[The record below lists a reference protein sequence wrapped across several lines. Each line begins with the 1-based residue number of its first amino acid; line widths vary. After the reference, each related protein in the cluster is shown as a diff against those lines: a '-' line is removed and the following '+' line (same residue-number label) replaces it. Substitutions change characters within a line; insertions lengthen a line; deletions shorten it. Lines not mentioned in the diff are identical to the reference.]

1 MGFLERRAQ
10 KFRKNGRMIG
20 GDVEDFLEKL
30 REEEG
35 IGHEDEEATRA
46 RVAEQG
52 TVKEAAD
59 KGLLQTHGDPPNSK
73 QHGIFRI
80 LCENPNGLSNQI
92 TGNHKL
98 AKAIDI
104 KDELEAD
111 SLLFCEHRLNL
122 RHKDNRNDFKQMFQR
137 KVDCRAVAAHNTHQN
152 VGRVQE
158 GGTGMLTFGEVTGF
172 ISKTGKDPYG
182 LGRWCWTLYSGS
194 NGHKT
199 RVVAAYNACKN
210 KKMEKWNRRQQRVMG
225 TSERLIYCA
234 RACPVVKNRRCSC
247 ACRLVH
253 IMSLCGALQSK
264 PIGSTATYSATCK
277 AFSEG

>member
-1 MGFLERRAQ
+1 MEFLERRAQ
-10 KFRKNGRMIG
+10 KFRKNGRMTG
-20 GDVEDFLEKL
+20 EDVEDFLEKL
-30 REEEG
+30 QEEEG
-35 IGHEDEEATRA
+35 IGHEDKEATRA

-59 KGLLQTHGDPPNSK
+59 EGLLQMHGDPPNLK

-111 SLLFCEHRLNL
+111 SLVFCKHRLNL

-137 KVDCRAVAAHNTHQN
+137 EVDCRAVAAHNTHQN

-158 GGTGMLTFGEVTGF
+158 GGTGMLTFGEATGF

-182 LGRWCWTLYSGS
+182 LGRWCWMLYSGS
-194 NGHKT
+194 NRHKT
-199 RVVAAYNACKN
+199 RVVVAFNAC
-210 KKMEKWNRRQQRVMG
+210 
-225 TSERLIYCA
+225 
-234 RACPVVKNRRCSC
+234 
-247 ACRLVH
+247 
-253 IMSLCGALQSK
+253 
-264 PIGSTATYSATCK
+264 
-277 AFSEG
+277 